1 MNGTGVFPPSRFRL
15 ALRRRR
21 APGQSI
27 LMKYA
32 ICNEIF
38 ESWSHPEICRFIAE
52 VGYTGLEIA
61 PFTLAPRIT
70 DVTAEQR
77 RQLRQEAADL
87 GIEII
92 GLHWLL
98 AKTEGFHLTS
108 TDVSVRKRTAEYLK
122 ELARAC
128 ADMGG
133 KVLVF
138 GSPLQRNL
146 LHGISTEDGM
156 NYAAETFHLILPTL
170 QKCDV
175 CLCLEPL
182 GPVETNFLNTCA
194 EAMTLIGMIDHPNF
208 RLHLD
213 VKAMSSEATPVPD
226 LIRKYAP
233 HARHF
238 HANDTNKRGPGFG
251 DTDFQPIFQALGEK
265 KYPYWVSVE
274 VFDFTPD
281 PQTIARESIRYMR
294 ECESSSPRPGTPGRG
309 VGVRG

>member
-1 MNGTGVFPPSRFRL
+1 MRF
-15 ALRRRR
+15 
-21 APGQSI
+21 
-27 LMKYA
+27 A

-38 ESWSHPEICRFIAE
+38 EGWSHPDICRFIAQ

-70 DVTAEQR
+70 DVTAEKR
-77 RQLRQEAADL
+77 RQLRHQAAEH

-98 AKTEGFHLTS
+98 ARTEGYHLTS
-108 TDVSVRKRTAEYLK
+108 PEVSVRQRTAEYLK
-122 ELARAC
+122 ELTHAC
-128 ADMGG
+128 ADLGG

-146 LHGISTEDGM
+146 APGMSVAEGI
-156 NYAAETFHLILPTL
+156 NYAANTFQQILPTL
-170 QKCDV
+170 ADCDV

-182 GPVETNFLNTCA
+182 GPVETNFLNTCD
-194 EAMTLIGMIDHPNF
+194 EALNLIKVMDHPNF

-226 LIRKYAP
+226 LVRTHAQ
-233 HARHF
+233 HARHL
-238 HANDTNKRGPGFG
+238 HANDPNKRGPGFG
-251 DTDFQPIFQALGEK
+251 ETDFRPIFQALHAQG
-265 KYPYWVSVE
+265 YPHWVSVE

-281 PQTIARESIRYMR
+281 PQTIARESLRYMR
-294 ECESSSPRPGTPGRG
+294 ECIGSPSHPHQ
-309 VGVRG
+309 